1 MTINEL
7 KELTFD
13 EAVERL
19 SAEKTQITR
28 NIPRI
33 ILLNTFTIFLVLALS
48 IQLTPHF
55 AVIMI
60 SKSAEAFSAS
70 FPISIGI

>member
-19 SAEKTQITR
+19 SAEKTQITTR
-28 NIPRI
+28 DC
-33 ILLNTFTIFLVLALS
+33 LKD
-48 IQLTPHF
+48 F
-55 AVIMI
+55 AIYHV
-60 SKSAEAFSAS
+60 KN
-70 FPISIGI
+70 